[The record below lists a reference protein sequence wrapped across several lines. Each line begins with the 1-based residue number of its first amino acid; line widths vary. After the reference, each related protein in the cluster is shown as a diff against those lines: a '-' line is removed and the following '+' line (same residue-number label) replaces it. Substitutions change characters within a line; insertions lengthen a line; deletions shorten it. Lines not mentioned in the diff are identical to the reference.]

1 MEINNLKM
9 ISFRNHK
16 KTNISFDP
24 GLTIIWGK
32 NGSGK
37 TSILEAIH
45 SLSFGK
51 SFRTNNKSD
60 LIKNGEE
67 NFYLKGD
74 FKSKNNSKNTVSLSQ
89 DIKGNKKITINQKTI
104 KKRKELFGLNNVVVF
119 SPEEEEITKGS
130 PLIRRNYFDKVF
142 SICSSKYLEKLL
154 SYNKLIKQRNILLK
168 TEKNLEKKEK
178 ELDIW
183 DKPLSINGVELWLH
197 RDKKINQFSQFFSE
211 VVERFD
217 KNLLLDIN
225 YKLKNQT
232 KEDYLK
238 VLKKSRADDISR
250 GYTSCGPHRDDILF
264 NWDKKKIKNHGS
276 QGEHKLFL
284 ALLKISEHL
293 FISQKTEKTPIFL
306 IDDMFANLDKERSK
320 KLLHFVETFK
330 NKNEKKSQTIITTT
344 NIVNIKEN
352 GFFSEY
358 ENIKK
363 HHLEEHATT

>member
-51 SFRTNNKSD
+51 SFRTNNKND
-60 LIKNGEE
+60 LIKKGEE

-74 FKSKNNSKNTVSLSQ
+74 FKSKNNSKNTISLSQ

-154 SYNKLIKQRNILLK
+154 SYNKLIKQRNTLLK
-168 TEKNLEKKEK
+168 IEKNLQKKEK

-183 DKPLSINGVELWLH
+183 DKPLSIKGVELWLH
-197 RDKKINQFSQFFSE
+197 RDK
-211 VVERFD
+211 
-217 KNLLLDIN
+217 
-225 YKLKNQT
+225 
-232 KEDYLK
+232 
-238 VLKKSRADDISR
+238 
-250 GYTSCGPHRDDILF
+250 
-264 NWDKKKIKNHGS
+264 
-276 QGEHKLFL
+276 
-284 ALLKISEHL
+284 
-293 FISQKTEKTPIFL
+293 
-306 IDDMFANLDKERSK
+306 
-320 KLLHFVETFK
+320 
-330 NKNEKKSQTIITTT
+330 
-344 NIVNIKEN
+344 
-352 GFFSEY
+352 
-358 ENIKK
+358 
-363 HHLEEHATT
+363 

>member
-24 GLTIIWGK
+24 GLTIIWGE

-51 SFRTNNKSD
+51 SFRTNNKKD
-60 LIKNGEE
+60 LIKKGDSS
-67 NFYLKGD
+67 FYLKGN
-74 FKSKNNSKNTVSLSQ
+74 FKSKNNSTNTVSLSQ
-89 DIKGNKKITINQKTI
+89 DIKGNKKITINKKTI
-104 KKRKELFGLNNVVVF
+104 KKRKDLFGLNNVVVF

-130 PLIRRNYFDKVF
+130 PLMRRNYFDKIF

-154 SYNKLIKQRNILLK
+154 TYNKIIKQRNILLK
-168 TEKNLEKKEK
+168 TERNSEKKEK

-183 DKPLSINGVELWLH
+183 DKPLSVAGVTLWLS
-197 RDKKINQFSQFFSE
+197 RKKLMDQFISFFTG
-211 VVERFD
+211 VVQKFD
-217 KNLLLDIN
+217 KNLLLEIEYNFNNQKKENYRDTLRNGRFNDI
-225 YKLKNQT
+225 
-232 KEDYLK
+232 
-238 VLKKSRADDISR
+238 KK
-250 GYTSCGPHRDDILF
+250 GYTSFGPHRDDVLF
-264 NWDKKKIKNHGS
+264 IWGKKKIKNHGS
-276 QGEHKLFL
+276 QGEHKIFL
-284 ALLKISEHL
+284 ALLKVSEHL
-293 FISQKTEKTPIFL
+293 FISKKTKKTPIFL

-320 KLLHFVETFK
+320 KLLHFIETFENE
-330 NKNEKKSQTIITTT
+330 NKEKSQTIITTT
-344 NIVNIKEN
+344 NIINIKEN

-363 HHLEEHATT
+363 HHLIQNGTT